1 MRLSVAVLLLC
12 AALAPA
18 QMLKVAQGGRHL
30 QYADG
35 RPFLYLGDTAWE
47 LFHRLNREEAD
58 LYLRNRAAKGF
69 TVIQAVVL
77 AEREGLTVPNPYG
90 HLPLTDRDPARP
102 VEAYFEHVDYIV
114 NRAAELRLFI
124 GMLPTWGSYWTQ
136 GNPKVTPVFNV
147 ANARAFGRFLGARY
161 KAKPVIWILGGDQ
174 NIRTPGERAV
184 IDAMAEGLAEGDGG
198 AHLRTFHPRGP
209 GMSSLQLRD
218 AKWLDFHM
226 SQSSHGA
233 RDHDTGLYIEHD
245 RALNPPKPTL
255 DGEPRYE
262 MIPVGFYYA
271 NFSRLDRMDDFD
283 ARTAAY
289 WAMLAGAAG
298 HTYGHNSVWQM
309 WKPGLPSVIHAD
321 IPWMQAIDHP
331 GAFQMG
337 HLRRLFESRPW
348 QTLVPDQ
355 SIIRSGTVT
364 GPGTIRAARAADGR
378 FAFIYS
384 PRGEPFTVDRA
395 IIKAARVKE
404 IWWDPRYGV
413 AHHVHSS
420 DNQALQTYVPP
431 TSGRGQDWLLILE
444 DEAAKFPLPVP

>member
-1 MRLSVAVLLLC
+1 MIRLSVFLALFC
-12 AALAPA
+12 ALAPA
-18 QMLKVAQGGRHL
+18 QILRVSPGGRHL
-30 QYADG
+30 QHSDG

-69 TVIQAVVL
+69 TVIQAVAL
-77 AEREGLTVPNPYG
+77 AERDGLTVPNPYG
-90 HLPLTDRDPARP
+90 HLPLVDRDPARP

-114 NRAAELRLFI
+114 NRAAELGLTV
-124 GMLPTWGSYWTQ
+124 GMLPTWGSYWTT
-136 GNPKVTPVFNV
+136 GNKNAVFT
-147 ANARAFGRFLGARY
+147 AENARFFGRFLGARY
-161 KAKPVIWILGGDQ
+161 KEKPIIWILGGDQ
-174 NIRTPGERAV
+174 NIRTPAERAI

-198 AHLRTFHPRGP
+198 RHLKTFHPRGP

-226 SQSSHGA
+226 SQTSHGA

-262 MIPVGFYYA
+262 MIPVGFYFA
-271 NFSRLDRMDDFD
+271 NYSRLERMDDFD

-309 WKPGLPSVIHAD
+309 WKPGLPSAINAD

-337 HLRRLFESRPW
+337 HLRRLLESRPW
-348 QTLVPDQ
+348 QTLIPDQ
-355 SIIRSGTVT
+355 SIIRSGPAT
-364 GPGTIRAARAADGR
+364 GPATVRAARAADGR
-378 FAFIYS
+378 FAFIYT
-384 PRGEPFTVDRA
+384 PRGEQFTLDRG
-395 IIKAARVKE
+395 IIKAERVKE

-413 AHHVHSS
+413 AHHIHTG
-420 DNQALQTYVPP
+420 DNQAFQTYTPP

>member
-1 MRLSVAVLLLC
+1 MRRGILVAMLLC
-12 AALAPA
+12 AVAPA
-18 QMLKVAQGGRHL
+18 QMLKVAPGGRHL

-47 LFHRLNREEAD
+47 LFHRLRREEAD

-77 AEREGLTVPNPYG
+77 AERDGLTVPNPYG
-90 HLPLTDRDPARP
+90 HLPLVERDPARP
-102 VEAYFEHVDYIV
+102 VEGYFEHVDYIV
-114 NRAAELRLFI
+114 NRAAELKLVV

-136 GNPKVTPVFNV
+136 GNPKAPPVFNV
-147 ANARAFGRFLGARY
+147 ENARTFGRFLGARY

-174 NIRTPGERAV
+174 NVRTPGERAV

-198 AHLRTFHPRGP
+198 AHLKTFHPRGP

-218 AKWLDFHM
+218 AQWLDFHM

-245 RALNPPKPTL
+245 RALHPPKPTL

-309 WKPGLPSVIHAD
+309 WKPGVPSVINAD

-364 GPGTIRAARAADGR
+364 GPGTIRAARASDGR

-395 IIKAARVKE
+395 IIRGTRVRE

-413 AHHVHSS
+413 AHHVHTS

-431 TSGRGQDWLLILE
+431 TAGRGQDWLLILE
-444 DEAAKFPLPVP
+444 DEAAGFALPVP

>member
-1 MRLSVAVLLLC
+1 MRRLPALLLLA

-18 QMLKVAQGGRHL
+18 QLLKIAPGGRHL

-77 AEREGLTVPNPYG
+77 AERDGLTVPNPYG

-102 VEAYFEHVDYIV
+102 VEAYFEHVDFIV
-114 NRAAELRLFI
+114 NRAAELTLFT
-124 GMLPTWGSYWTQ
+124 GWLPTRGFYWTA
-136 GNPKVTPVFNV
+136 GNRNAIFTPE
-147 ANARAFGRFLGARY
+147 NARAFGRFLGARY
-161 KAKPVIWILGGDQ
+161 KSKPVIWILGGDQ
-174 NIRTPGERAV
+174 NIRTPGERAI
-184 IDAMAEGLAEGDGG
+184 IDAMAGGLAEGDGG
-198 AHLRTFHPRGP
+198 VHLKTFHPRGP

-218 AKWLDFHM
+218 APWLDFHM

-233 RDHDTGLYIEHD
+233 RDHDNGLFIEHD
-245 RALNPPKPTL
+245 RALHPPKPAL

-283 ARTAAY
+283 VRTAAY

-298 HTYGHNSVWQM
+298 HTYGHSSVWQM
-309 WKPGLPSVIHAD
+309 WRPGLPAVIHAD
-321 IPWMQAIDHP
+321 IPWQQALDHP

-337 HLRRLFESRPW
+337 HLRRLFQSRPW

-355 SIIRSGTVT
+355 SIIRSGPVT
-364 GPGTIRAARAADGR
+364 GPATIRAARAADGR

-384 PRGEPFTVDRA
+384 PRGEPFTVNRA
-395 IIKAARVKE
+395 IIKGERVKE

-413 AHHVHSS
+413 AYHVHTS
-420 DNQALQTYVPP
+420 DNQAFQTYVPP
-431 TSGRGQDWLLILE
+431 TSGRGQDWLLLLE
-444 DEAAKFPLPVP
+444 DEAAGFPLPVP

>member
-1 MRLSVAVLLLC
+1 MRFPVAFLVLC

-18 QMLKVAQGGRHL
+18 LILKVAPGGRHL

-90 HLPLTDRDPARP
+90 HLPLVDRDPTRP

-114 NRAAELRLFI
+114 NRAAELKLVV

-136 GNPKVTPVFNV
+136 GNPKVTPVFNA

-161 KAKPVIWILGGDQ
+161 KAKPIIWILGGDQ
-174 NIRTPGERAV
+174 NIRTPGEREV

-283 ARTAAY
+283 VRTAAY

-309 WKPGLPSVIHAD
+309 WKPGLPPVINAD
-321 IPWMQAIDHP
+321 IPWMRAIDHP

-348 QTLVPDQ
+348 QTLIPDQ
-355 SIIRSGTVT
+355 SIIRSGAVT
-364 GPGTIRAARAADGR
+364 GPATIRAARAADGR

-395 IIKAARVKE
+395 ILKAARVKE

-413 AHHVHSS
+413 AHHVHTS

>member
-1 MRLSVAVLLLC
+1 MIRLSVFLALFC
-12 AALAPA
+12 ALAPA
-18 QMLKVAQGGRHL
+18 QILRVSPGGRHL
-30 QYADG
+30 QHSDG

-69 TVIQAVVL
+69 TVIQAVAL
-77 AEREGLTVPNPYG
+77 AERDGLTVPNPYG
-90 HLPLTDRDPARP
+90 HLPLVDRDPARP
-102 VEAYFEHVDYIV
+102 VEGYFEHVDYIV
-114 NRAAELRLFI
+114 NRAAELGLTV
-124 GMLPTWGSYWTQ
+124 GMLPTWGSYWTT
-136 GNPKVTPVFNV
+136 GNKNAVFT
-147 ANARAFGRFLGARY
+147 AENARFFGRFLGARY
-161 KAKPVIWILGGDQ
+161 KEKPIIWILGGDQ
-174 NIRTPGERAV
+174 NIRTPAERAI

-198 AHLRTFHPRGP
+198 RHLKTFHPRGP

-226 SQSSHGA
+226 SQTSHGA

-262 MIPVGFYYA
+262 MIPVGFYFA
-271 NFSRLDRMDDFD
+271 NYSRLERMDDFD

-309 WKPGLPSVIHAD
+309 WKPGLPSAINAD

-337 HLRRLFESRPW
+337 HLRRLLESRPW
-348 QTLVPDQ
+348 QTLIPDQ
-355 SIIRSGTVT
+355 SIIRSGPAT
-364 GPGTIRAARAADGR
+364 GPATVRAARAADGR
-378 FAFIYS
+378 FAFIYT
-384 PRGEPFTVDRA
+384 PRGEQFTLDRG
-395 IIKAARVKE
+395 IIKAERVKE

-413 AHHVHSS
+413 AHHIHTG
-420 DNQALQTYVPP
+420 DNQAFQTYTPP